1 MNETVELEELEEQ
14 IKPSEFY
21 HEGLHSTSVSF
32 VKLLLMPFV
41 FFAMLGFP
49 TAYGNYISVVSGFA
63 AAAFFI
69 FCGFFTLAPDQKV
82 RHEKIGRALK
92 RSWIL
97 FAVLFVF
104 YLALNVAYFAYMG
117 ALKQLF
123 SPELLRLRVFFNFLV
138 LNVWPLPV
146 GSGIW
151 FIQSLA
157 YAYLFFFLAE
167 KLKLSKFYLPLLIVL
182 LVAMLLCGEFAKIVG
197 FPYFGFPYIPG
208 GVFTK
213 AIPFMLI
220 GMFLRKGID
229 KLARIPWFVYLIT
242 FFLGIGITVGEFS
255 LLARLGLLVYT
266 GNAIGHAV
274 MAISL
279 CCLALTKPDAVD
291 NFLGEHGESY
301 AFRMYA
307 HCQPIDF
314 LLWFVLLELF
324 PEYVAMLTEYRGL
337 IGLAVCFILAFLI
350 GLIKF
355 VLLAARQQNL
365 AEAED
370 EDEEDEAEQES

>member
-21 HEGLHSTSVSF
+21 NEGLHSTSVSF
-32 VKLLLMPFV
+32 AKLFLMPFV

-49 TAYGNYISVVSGFA
+49 TAYGGYVSAVSGFA

-69 FCGFFTLAPDQKV
+69 FCGFFTLAPDQTV
-82 RHEKIGRALK
+82 RREKIGRALK

-97 FAVLFVF
+97 FVILFVV
-104 YLALNVAYFAYMG
+104 YLAISIAYLAYIG
-117 ALKQLF
+117 ALDQLGSADF
-123 SPELLRLRVFFNFLV
+123 LRKRTFFHFLV
-138 LNVWPLPV
+138 LNVWPMPV

-151 FIQSLA
+151 FIHSLA
-157 YAYLFFFLAE
+157 YAYLFFFLTE
-167 KLKLSKFYLPLLIVL
+167 KLKLSKFYLPILIFL
-182 LVAMLLCGEFAKIVG
+182 LVAMLLCGEFAKVVG
-197 FPYFGFPYIPG
+197 FPYFGYAYIPG
-208 GVFTK
+208 GAFTK

-229 KLARIPWFVYLIT
+229 KLSRIPWFVYLIT
-242 FFLGIGITVGEFS
+242 FFLGIGITVGEF
-255 LLARLGLLVYT
+255 LLLSRLGLLVYT

-274 MAISL
+274 MAISF
-279 CCLALTKPDAVD
+279 CCLALTKPDAMD
-291 NFLGEHGESY
+291 NFLSEHGESY

-307 HCQPIDF
+307 LCQPVDF

-337 IGLAVCFILAFLI
+337 ICLAICFVVAFVT

-355 VLLAARQQNL
+355 EILDARQQNL
-365 AEAED
+365 AETDGENEED
-370 EDEEDEAEQES
+370 EDKHES